1 MPLIITYHSDTM
13 KRTLASLLLI
23 INLFSGIAFAWDS
36 HPEAM
41 VAGDMAAAVE
51 LLSSADADHPDAADF
66 DHCDHCC
73 HGAAHLIG
81 ILYEDGAPLLLNG
94 HETGAY
100 AALALPSLYIT
111 PLLRP
116 PIA

>member
-1 MPLIITYHSDTM
+1 MKSVLIYF
-13 KRTLASLLLI
+13 LLI
-23 INLFSGIAFAWDS
+23 INLSSGVAFAWDS

-41 VAGDMAAAVE
+41 VAGDRAAAQ
-51 LLSSADADHPDAADF
+51 LLAGGDMGHDDPVHPGAADF

-73 HGAAHLIG
+73 HGSAHLIG
-81 ILYEDGAPLLLNG
+81 ILYDNAPC
-94 HETGAY
+94 
-100 AALALPSLYIT
+100 LALNRHESGAFTALIPLSLYIT

>member
-1 MPLIITYHSDTM
+1 MLQAFAYYSDTM
-13 KRTLASLLLI
+13 KRALLYLLLA
-23 INLFSGIAFAWDS
+23 INLCSGIAFAWDS

-41 VAGDMAAAVE
+41 VAGDMVAAE
-51 LLSSADADHPDAADF
+51 LLSGGDGDHPDGGDF

-81 ILYEDGAPLLLNG
+81 ILCDGDAPLLLNR
-94 HETGAY
+94 HEGGPFDP
-100 AALALPSLYIT
+100 LALPSLYIT